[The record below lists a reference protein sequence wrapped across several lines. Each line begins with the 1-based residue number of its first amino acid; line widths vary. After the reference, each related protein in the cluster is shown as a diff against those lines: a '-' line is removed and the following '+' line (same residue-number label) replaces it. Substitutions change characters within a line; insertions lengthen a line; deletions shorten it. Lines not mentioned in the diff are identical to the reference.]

1 MHKHRH
7 IHSIYSNDFWQR
19 RQGNSMRKAQ
29 SFQQIMLEQQDTY
42 IPKEFQPL
50 PYTTKEN

>member
-7 IHSIYSNDFWQR
+7 IHPIYSNDFWQR
-19 RQGNSMRKAQ
+19 GQDNSRKAQ
-29 SFQQIMLEQQDTY
+29 SFQQIMLEQDTY
-42 IPKEFQPL
+42 IPKQFQPL